1 LLNYL
6 QLKGKAVIPLTASI
20 ELLFLFFH
28 NKLTLVSTYFRTGH
42 IQQKKRPKSRFQHI
56 KL

>member
-42 IQQKKRPKSRFQHI
+42 IKSKRPQ
-56 KL
+56 LY